1 LPKRQ
6 PALPQLV
13 EENKALHRKL
23 FSQTRLIA
31 TLIEQNETLSGDAP
45 ETLDQEE
52 AMTPAVSPARSV
64 SELGLKGEPSSDGA
78 FTEYLGNLGLV
89 FGMTDEG
96 EDSRDD
102 RQVRLPTADR
112 QT

>member
-64 SELGLKGEPSSDGA
+64 SELGLKDEPSSDGA
-78 FTEYLGNLGLV
+78 FTEYLGKLGLV